1 MENALY
7 AEIDRLEEALVIA
20 NNTITLM
27 ASDINRLKYDNAVL
41 TGDIDEWRKQWVSL
55 SEEVAKLTAQRDKAG
70 SVSLELEQRCAELDM
85 ELSRVKQKE
94 AE

>member
-1 MENALY
+1 MTPISNALY
-7 AEIDRLEEALVIA
+7 AEIDRLRA
-20 NNTITLM
+20 
-27 ASDINRLKYDNAVL
+27 DNAVL
-41 TGDIDEWRKQWVSL
+41 TEDIDAWRRQWLSL

-70 SVSLELEQRCAELDM
+70 NAALELEQRCAELGM